1 MVAEEPKGEVIMER
15 IIRVTGNRKLS
26 VKPDLIQLFLTLENK
41 GEEYA
46 ETARQA
52 TEYVEELKQC
62 FEELGF
68 ERADLKTRSYS
79 IDTEYERERKQRL
92 VVSRHSLK
100 IEFDADNNRLGQ
112 ILYALAHTSV
122 KPEFWIEY
130 TVKDKE
136 GAKKLLLSKAVADS
150 KEKAQVLVTAAGVKL
165 GDVATIDCSWDD
177 IAMVSRPLCG
187 EVFAMND
194 IDSTVESYKM
204 SIEPEDITIS
214 DSVTVVWMIE

>member
-1 MVAEEPKGEVIMER
+1 MER
-15 IIRVTGNRKLS
+15 IIRVTGKGNLS
-26 VKPDLIQLFLTLENK
+26 VKPDLIRLLLTLENK

-79 IDTEYERERKQRL
+79 IGTEYEHYQVNEGEWKQRF
-92 VVSRHSLK
+92 VGYISRHSLK

-122 KPEFWIEY
+122 KPEFRIEY

-165 GDVATIDCSWDD
+165 GDVATIDYSWDD

>member
-1 MVAEEPKGEVIMER
+1 MER
-15 IIRVTGNRKLS
+15 IIRVTGNGKLS

-68 ERADLKTRSYS
+68 ERADLKTRCYS
-79 IDTEYERERKQRL
+79 IDTEYERYQVNEREWKQRL

-122 KPEFWIEY
+122 KPEFRIEY

>member
-15 IIRVTGNRKLS
+15 IIRVTGKGNLS
-26 VKPDLIQLFLTLENK
+26 VKPDLIRLLLTLENK

-79 IDTEYERERKQRL
+79 IDTEYEYYRVNEGERKQRL

-100 IEFDADNNRLGQ
+100 L
-112 ILYALAHTSV
+112 
-122 KPEFWIEY
+122 Y
-130 TVKDKE
+130 TV
-136 GAKKLLLSKAVADS
+136 SKYI
-150 KEKAQVLVTAAGVKL
+150 T
-165 GDVATIDCSWDD
+165 
-177 IAMVSRPLCG
+177 
-187 EVFAMND
+187 VF
-194 IDSTVESYKM
+194 SE
-204 SIEPEDITIS
+204 
-214 DSVTVVWMIE
+214 